1 MDNMIEMTNENENEP
16 RSVIVVIKQMMEII
30 PENETALIS
39 DLDTFMNGLW
49 NKAPEI
55 LKTSCC
61 WIPFTEIME
70 KNVTK
75 IDKLWKE
82 EIVKIFNNTA

>member
-39 DLDTFMNGLW
+39 DLETFMNGLW

>member
-61 WIPFTEIME
+61 WIPFTEIKE